1 MGTILLLK
9 GRLHHKCHDF
19 KNGVPGIPV
28 VSPQF
33 PLAASGLHSTI
44 PTSFVI
50 PWYVTFRLQI
60 WKHRKSVKPSKPE
73 KCKNKCCSIV
83 LGKKYVLSCK
93 QNYWFNADL
102 VFWKHRS
109 NMDGWIQWSWS
120 ILGEHI
126 LQLSLCML
134 FWSQQPVLP
143 MCMLHL
149 LTRAAEVGSGESFF
163 KHKRKQGIK
172 KKNVLQYLSS
182 KQQFC
187 WTAGR
192 CRSEYGQQVE
202 SWGRCV
208 RKAHNQQEIS
218 STQAHICFCF
228 PCERG
233 QENFNVTQK
242 CTAKVA
248 IKTRTLLC
256 CLAGWTK
263 SQGDFFFSQCMRA

>member
-1 MGTILLLK
+1 MISRTAYQVYQLCPPNSHLQHLVCIQQFLLLLWFL
-9 GRLHHKCHDF
+9 GMLHFVCKYESI
-19 KNGVPGIPV
+19 GSQW
-28 VSPQF
+28 SPQN
-33 PLAASGLHSTI
+33 LKSAK
-44 PTSFVI
+44 TS
-50 PWYVTFRLQI
+50 VTALYL
-60 WKHRKSVKPSKPE
+60 E
-73 KCKNKCCSIV
+73 
-83 LGKKYVLSCK
+83 KKYVLSCK

-163 KHKRKQGIK
+163 KHKRKQRIKK
-172 KKNVLQYLSS
+172 KKNVVQYLSS

-233 QENFNVTQK
+233 EENFNVIGYIKSIMTQK
-242 CTAKVA
+242 
-248 IKTRTLLC
+248 
-256 CLAGWTK
+256 W
-263 SQGDFFFSQCMRA
+263 Q

>member
-1 MGTILLLK
+1 M
-9 GRLHHKCHDF
+9 LHFVCKYESI
-19 KNGVPGIPV
+19 GSQW
-28 VSPQF
+28 SPQN
-33 PLAASGLHSTI
+33 LKSAKTSVAAL
-44 PTSFVI
+44 
-50 PWYVTFRLQI
+50 YL
-60 WKHRKSVKPSKPE
+60 E
-73 KCKNKCCSIV
+73 
-83 LGKKYVLSCK
+83 KKYVLSCN

-149 LTRAAEVGSGESFF
+149 LTRAAEVGSGECFF
-163 KHKRKQGIK
+163 KHKRKQAK
-172 KKNVLQYLSS
+172 KKKLVLQYLSS

-187 WTAGR
+187 WTTGR
-192 CRSEYGQQVE
+192 CSSEYGQQVE

-233 QENFNVTQK
+233 EENLMLLVTLNQSRHKSALQK
-242 CTAKVA
+242 
-248 IKTRTLLC
+248 
-256 CLAGWTK
+256 W
-263 SQGDFFFSQCMRA
+263 Q

>member
-83 LGKKYVLSCK
+83 VGKKYVLCCN

-163 KHKRKQGIK
+163 KHKRKQRIK
-172 KKNVLQYLSS
+172 KK
-182 KQQFC
+182 
-187 WTAGR
+187 
-192 CRSEYGQQVE
+192 
-202 SWGRCV
+202 
-208 RKAHNQQEIS
+208 
-218 STQAHICFCF
+218 
-228 PCERG
+228 
-233 QENFNVTQK
+233 K
-242 CTAKVA
+242 C
-248 IKTRTLLC
+248 
-256 CLAGWTK
+256 
-263 SQGDFFFSQCMRA
+263 S